1 MNSLK
6 GYACVIGA
14 AFLWAS
20 SGNAGKALFN
30 NGMSAFELV
39 QIRITL
45 ASLILGIALSVFR
58 KELLRIQI
66 KDILYFILLG
76 SVGLSIVQGSY
87 FFAISKIQVAAA
99 ILIQYMAPIF
109 IALYSMFFWKEK
121 LTFTKGIALLL
132 AFGGCY
138 LVVGGYNLNL
148 IEMNKVGIAAGLVSA
163 VSFAGY
169 TLLGE
174 RGLHTYTPFTIL
186 FYALAFAAIPWHIFY
201 PPFHYLTAGFTL
213 RQWWWI
219 TYIAIAG
226 TILPFGLYFMGVNF
240 IRSTHASITATLEPI
255 LAGIIAFLILHEAM
269 EIFQIIGGLMVITA
283 ILLLQVHHQPDER
296 SPEYIRG
303 QSTT

>member
-1 MNSLK
+1 MNSFK

-14 AFLWAS
+14 ALLWAS

-39 QIRITL
+39 QVRITL
-45 ASLILGIALSVFR
+45 AACVLGIALIIFR

-76 SVGLSIVQGSY
+76 SLGMSIVQGSY
-87 FFAISKIQVAAA
+87 FYAISKIQVAAA

-109 IALYSMFFWKEK
+109 VALYSMLFWKEK
-121 LTFTKGIALLL
+121 LTFSKGISLLL

-138 LVVGGYNLNL
+138 LVVGGYNLDL
-148 IEMNKVGIAAGLVSA
+148 LEMNKLGIAAGLVSA
-163 VSFAGY
+163 VTFAGY

-174 RGLHTYTPFTIL
+174 RGLHTYPPFTIL

-201 PPFHYLTAGFTL
+201 SPFHYVTAGFTL
-213 RQWWWI
+213 KEWGWI
-219 TYIAIAG
+219 TYIAVAG

-240 IRSTHASITATLEPI
+240 VRSTRASITATLEPI
-255 LAGIIAFLILHEAM
+255 IAGIIAFLMLHEAM
-269 EIFQIIGGLMVITA
+269 EIFQIIGGILVIAA
-283 ILLLQVHHQPDER
+283 IVILQAHHQQEDL

-303 QSTT
+303 KSKT